1 MPRSPASALCEIDL
15 SYQAALKK
23 YDVPELKAA
32 LEKRLR
38 QLSTAN
44 SFGAQHLFRKLGGA
58 MLRPAPSRAALNPF
72 RIM

>member
-32 LEKRLR
+32 LEKRSR

-44 SFGAQHLFRKLGGA
+44 SF
-58 MLRPAPSRAALNPF
+58 PDE
-72 RIM
+72 